1 MAKQITIFAGHYG
14 SGKTN
19 LAVNYAIAL
28 RKAGHEVVICDVD
41 IVNPYFRTK
50 DSEEVLRENGV
61 RLIAS
66 PFANSN
72 LDIPSV
78 PPETSA
84 AFDVSGVYS
93 VFDVGGDDSGAVAL
107 GQFADR
113 MNEREHEMI
122 LVINRHRLLTSR
134 PEEVVTYMREIEA
147 AARMRFTGIANNS
160 NLGPQTT
167 CEGFLQS
174 LPYADAVSRLTGLPV
189 LMHCVRAD
197 LAEQLA
203 GKVPLLF
210 PVHIY
215 GKSEWKISEERKSF
229 FHQLT

>member
-1 MAKQITIFAGHYG
+1 MAKRITIFAGHYG

-19 LAVNYAIAL
+19 LAVNYAIWL
-28 RKAGHEVVICDVD
+28 RKTGKEVIICDVD

-50 DSEEVLRENGV
+50 DSEEVLNRHGI

-78 PPETSA
+78 PPETSM
-84 AFDVSGVYS
+84 AFDNSGVYS

-113 MNEREHEMI
+113 MKAEEHEML
-122 LVINRHRLLTSR
+122 LVINRHRLLTAR
-134 PEEVVTYMREIEA
+134 PEEVAGYMREMEA
-147 AARMRFTGIANNS
+147 ASHMRFTGIANNS
-160 NLGPQTT
+160 NLGRETT

-174 LPYADAVSRLTGLPV
+174 IPYAQRVSELTGLPV
-189 LMHCVRAD
+189 LMHCLRAD
-197 LAEQLA
+197 LAEKLTEP
-203 GKVPLLF
+203 VPNLL
-210 PVHIY
+210 PVEIY
-215 GKSEWKISEERKSF
+215 GKTEWKIY
-229 FHQLT
+229 